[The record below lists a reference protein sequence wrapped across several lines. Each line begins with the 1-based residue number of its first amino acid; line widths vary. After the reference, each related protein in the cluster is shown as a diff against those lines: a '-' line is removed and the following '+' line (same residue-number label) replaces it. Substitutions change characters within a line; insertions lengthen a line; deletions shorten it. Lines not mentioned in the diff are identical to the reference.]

1 MIPESP
7 EFDAEFGRLSVLY
20 VDLSVSQYLGCV
32 SSHAD
37 RLIVGTKMMVRTFG
51 FTMDELLRMFALL
64 AFNIAREMQND
75 GYFTGF

>member
-20 VDLSVSQYLGCV
+20 VDLPVSQYLGCA

-37 RLIVGTKMMVRTFG
+37 RLIVGTKMMVRT
-51 FTMDELLRMFALL
+51 
-64 AFNIAREMQND
+64 
-75 GYFTGF
+75 